1 MELESGTRA
10 IVALVWARR
19 LGLPDD
25 ALQQAAMGAP
35 SERLAVPVDDGSVLF
50 LRYLTGSVLCAPA
63 WALEVLAAYDDDALA
78 ADSGLVRA
86 LRGSGHD
93 GAGGLRGAGD
103 YALYY
108 LDEPV
113 EVQPSD
119 TAAVSFERGHAQ
131 ALEDSSPKDDTIGL
145 NLAGRD
151 HPFTLVADEEQVPLA
166 TASYDIWEGLVADV
180 ATVTLPQIRR
190 HGLGAYI
197 TAVAADDALTQ
208 GYTPQWRAPQ
218 DSQAAHQLALDVGF
232 LEVGS
237 VSTAVLG

>member
-50 LRYLTGSVLCAPA
+50 LRYLTGTVLCAPA
-63 WALEVLAAYDDDALA
+63 WALEVLSDYDDDTLA
-78 ADSGLVRA
+78 ASAGLVRA

-93 GAGGLRGAGD
+93 DAAGLRSSGD
-103 YALYY
+103 FALYY
-108 LDEPV
+108 LDDPV
-113 EVQPSD
+113 NVEPSD
-119 TAAVSFERGHAQ
+119 TASVSFEREHARL
-131 ALEDSSPKDDTIGL
+131 LEDSSPKDDIVGL
-145 NLAGRD
+145 DLSGRE
-151 HPFTLVADEEQVPLA
+151 HTFTLVADEGQAPLA
-166 TASYDIWEGLVADV
+166 TSSYNIWEGLIADV

-208 GYTPQWRAPQ
+208 GYTPQWRAPR
-218 DSQAAHQLALDVGF
+218 DSPAAHQLALDVGF
-232 LEVGS
+232 LDAGS
-237 VSTAVLG
+237 VSTATLG